1 MFILKTISANAQ
13 IRCVPFTY
21 TLTNLSCE
29 LLKWNTVQTTQ
40 PPPPSFRVRDLP
52 ARLAVFHEHGG
63 LLPDA
68 GRPAAD
74 ACHSLPVPRL
84 AGPPGCHHLPAR
96 ADAVLHLVSR
106 HTCITAS
113 PQQADK

>member
-1 MFILKTISANAQ
+1 MNAQ
-13 IRCVPFTY
+13 VRCLPLTY
-21 TLTNLSCE
+21 TLTN
-29 LLKWNTVQTTQ
+29 TVQTMQ
-40 PPPPSFRVRDLP
+40 PPPLSLRVRDLP
-52 ARLAVFHEHGG
+52 ARVEVFHKHGG

-74 ACHSLPVPRL
+74 ARRSLPVPRL
-84 AGPPGCHHLPAR
+84 AGPPGCHHLPTR

-113 PQQADK
+113 SQQADKWPHPAPNSAPPTDI